1 MPFVK
6 NPQEIQTLNRKCH
19 FLIDPSGCRLGQVAL
34 LQSFMATGWRSVEG
48 VWPVVAATALLHRR
62 AGQRGTIS
70 GAGGHR
76 EPYKEGLGESFLYF
90 VRSVRSSYGHSRA
103 F

>member
-1 MPFVK
+1 MLKIHKKSRLSTENV
-6 NPQEIQTLNRKCH
+6 H

-70 GAGGHR
+70 GAGGQR
-76 EPYKEGLGESFLYF
+76 EPYRKDLGRVFCIL
-90 VRSVRSSYGHSRA
+90 
-103 F
+103 